1 MFRSKEMRE
10 INLLVAERDIAAVT
24 RAIARLG
31 VLHLLDVSYLS
42 RKLRVELA
50 DQQELIR
57 TYVAQERR
65 LDSLIEAIFP
75 EKPTDMEQV
84 KAAPERDLDQIEARI
99 RQAEREIK
107 PVIERIAEIE
117 REVRHLNLLVHQL
130 ELLGPLD
137 ITIEDLQKLEYL
149 HLAVG
154 SLPAVN
160 LHRLHTSLFHLP
172 HAILPFRRENGWV
185 AIFAF
190 AAKDKAEILERAL
203 KSAYFSPF
211 ELPKELSGPLSKAL
225 QQTREKIAQLTK
237 EKEDLDRQL
246 AELQGKW
253 GNELLALRKRIR
265 VNRMLAEAT
274 ERFGRTEHVYF
285 IAGWL
290 PKEAVPAFIAKMKEL
305 TEGRM
310 VSEVNEP
317 RLVLKGEREAPSA
330 LDNPPLLRAFEGIT
344 AIYGHPSYG
353 EIDPTPLVALSFTL
367 MFGMMFGDVGHGL
380 TLAALGGLMASGLV
394 AKLRRWASLA
404 PILIACGLSSTVFGF
419 LYGSIFGL
427 ENILP
432 ALWLRPLDNIF
443 SLLMAAIAFGVIVLS
458 IGFICNMIN
467 AWSER
472 DWHRLLFATNGLA
485 GFLFYWGILG
495 SILAYSRGLKLG
507 MGIMLVPIG
516 LSALLIVLGEPLAKL
531 INRERPLFPGGL
543 GGYLVQSLFELFE
556 AIIAYLSNTL
566 SYVRLGAFAVAHV
579 GLSALVFILADL
591 MGGFAPMRW
600 LIIALGNLVVVGF
613 EGMIVGIQTLRLE
626 YYEFFTKFFRGEGI
640 PYRPLSVPEA

>member
-1 MFRSKEMRE
+1 MLKAEEMRE
-10 INLLVAERDIAAVT
+10 INMLVPERDLIAVT
-24 RAIARLG
+24 EAIARLG
-31 VLHLLDVSYLS
+31 TLHLLNVSHLGRWVPTES
-42 RKLRVELA
+42 ADQRELA
-50 DQQELIR
+50 R
-57 TYVAQERR
+57 TYAAQGKR
-65 LDSLIEAIFP
+65 LDTLIGALFP
-75 EKPTDMEQV
+75 GEPPELGRV
-84 KAAPERDLDQIEARI
+84 RAALERDPDQIEARI
-99 RQAEREIK
+99 RQAEQEIM
-107 PVIERIAEIE
+107 PLIRQSQEIE
-117 REVRHLNLLVHQL
+117 GEIEYLTRLIQQL

-137 ITIEDLQKLEYL
+137 IDIEDLQKLEYL
-149 HLAVG
+149 HLAIG
-154 SLPAVN
+154 SLPAGN
-160 LHRLHTSLFHLP
+160 LDRLHTSLFHLP
-172 HAILPFRRENGWV
+172 HVILPSHYEGERVW
-185 AIFAF
+185 IFAF
-190 AAKDKAEILERAL
+190 VAKDNAQILDRAL
-203 KSAYFSPF
+203 KSAYFSPL
-211 ELPKELSGPLSKAL
+211 ELPAEFSGSMSQAL
-225 QQTREKIAQLTK
+225 QEMRRKAAKLSEERKGLGEQLAKLREK
-237 EKEDLDRQL
+237 
-246 AELQGKW
+246 W
-253 GNELLALRKRIR
+253 GDELLSLRKRVRI
-265 VNRMLAEAT
+265 NRTLAEAV
-274 ERFGRTEHVYF
+274 EHFGRAEKAYLV
-285 IAGWL
+285 AGWL
-290 PKEAVPAFIAKMKEL
+290 PKRLVPAFKAKME
-305 TEGRM
+305 EVSNGR
-310 VSEVNEP
+310 VKLEVNEP
-317 RLVLKGEREAPSA
+317 ELLLEGGGAVPVA

-404 PILIACGLSSTVFGF
+404 PILIACGLSSAIFGF
-419 LYGSIFGL
+419 LYGSVFGL

-443 SLLMAAIAFGVIVLS
+443 SLLMAAIAFGVVVLS